1 MRYGQPRTIG
11 FSFSSRRR
19 CILFDQ
25 SLRFQFGPEFTRN
38 VGLHRGIVSEN
49 LLFTAGADYQ
59 SCSYGG
65 CRSELKRCGT
75 QVHPVIGR
83 HFPQSFPFFQ
93 EFDRNLVRLF
103 PIVVARAP
111 RDESGVQGGANHQGS
126 VLFSDCRKK
135 LVQCILVI
143 DQGILRGHQTDI
155 WIGFAEYSQN
165 RRGRIHLRNRSRWLE
180 TS

>member
-1 MRYGQPRTIG
+1 MRYGQSRTIV
-11 FSFSSRRR
+11 FSFSSRGR

-25 SLRFQFGPEFTRN
+25 SLRFQFGPEFSGN

-83 HFPQSFPFFQ
+83 HFPQFFPFFQ

-111 RDESGVQGGANHQGS
+111 EMNPAFREEPTTREAFFFRTAGKSW
-126 VLFSDCRKK
+126 FSAF
-135 LVQCILVI
+135 L
-143 DQGILRGHQTDI
+143 
-155 WIGFAEYSQN
+155 
-165 RRGRIHLRNRSRWLE
+165 
-180 TS
+180 